1 MSGFGGKADH
11 AATRPEVR
19 NCPQRTL
26 TPAVQRSK
34 AARECELI
42 YPKAGECDLGHHA
55 GRVSASP
62 IHGLA
67 AIPCSKAFCGS
78 TCLKAIKFRARW
90 LSHFFEA
97 PRAIYADALRPG
109 WSARACAR

>member
-19 NCPQRTL
+19 NCPLRTL

-55 GRVSASP
+55 GRVSAF
-62 IHGLA
+62 A
-67 AIPCSKAFCGS
+67 YTRPCCDPV
-78 TCLKAIKFRARW
+78 LKSFLW
-90 LSHFFEA
+90 LYLPESH
-97 PRAIYADALRPG
+97 
-109 WSARACAR
+109 